1 MTRIDTTNLELQE
14 RVIQIRRVT
23 KVVKGGKRLKF
34 RVVVVLGDMQGHV
47 GVGVGKAA
55 EIPNAVR
62 KGVEDAKKRMIEV
75 PLSGATIPHETM
87 GKAGAGK
94 VFLKPAVPGTG
105 VIAGGAVRAVM
116 ELAGIKDVL
125 SKSLGSNNAVNM
137 ARAAIQALEQLKSPE
152 HVAKNRGKKVHEL
165 WS

>member
-1 MTRIDTTNLELQE
+1 MARFDSVESEFQE

-23 KVVKGGKRLKF
+23 KVVKGGKRMKF
-34 RVVVVLGDMQGHV
+34 RVVVVVGDAQGRV

-62 KGVEDAKKRMIEV
+62 KGIEDAKKSLMTV
-75 PLSGATIPHETM
+75 SLSGSTIPHE
-87 GKAGAGK
+87 GK

-105 VIAGGAVRAVM
+105 VIAGGSVRAVL
-116 ELAGIKDVL
+116 ELAGVKDVL

-137 ARAAIQALEQLKSPE
+137 AKAALVALNMLKSPE
-152 HVAKNRGKKVHEL
+152 KVASNRGKKIKEL

>member
-1 MTRIDTTNLELQE
+1 MARFDAVESEFQE

-23 KVVKGGKRLKF
+23 KVVKGGKRMKF
-34 RVVVVLGDMQGHV
+34 RVVVVVGDTQGRV

-62 KGVEDAKKRMIEV
+62 KGIEDAKKSLLTV
-75 PLSGATIPHETM
+75 SLSGTTIPHEVL
-87 GKAGAGK
+87 GKLGAGK
-94 VFLKPAVPGTG
+94 VFLKPAVAGTG
-105 VIAGGAVRAVM
+105 VIAGGSVRAVL
-116 ELAGIKDVL
+116 ELAGVKDVL

-137 ARAAIQALEQLKSPE
+137 AKAALVALNMLKSPE
-152 HVAKNRGKKVHEL
+152 KVASNRGKKIKEL

>member
-1 MTRIDTTNLELQE
+1 MARIDTTNLELQE

-23 KVVKGGKRLKF
+23 KVVKGGRRLKF

-62 KGVEDAKKRMIEV
+62 KGVEDAKKRMVEV
-75 PLSGATIPHETM
+75 PLSGTTIPHEVT
-87 GKAGAGK
+87 GKAGAGI
-94 VFLKPAVPGTG
+94 VFLKSAVQGTG

-116 ELAGIKDVL
+116 ELAGVKDVL

-137 ARAAIQALEQLKSPE
+137 ARAAIKALEQLRSPDQI
-152 HVAKNRGKKVHEL
+152 ARSRGKKVQEL

>member
-1 MTRIDTTNLELQE
+1 MARIETTESEFSE

-34 RVVVVLGDMQGHV
+34 RVVVVVGNALGR
-47 GVGVGKAA
+47 VGVGKAA

-62 KGVEDAKKRMIEV
+62 KGIEDAKKQMVDV
-75 PLSGATIPHETM
+75 PLSGTTIPHPVL
-87 GKAGAGK
+87 GKSGAGR
-94 VFLKPAVPGTG
+94 VFLKPAVRGTG
-105 VIAGGAVRAVM
+105 VIAGGPVRAVL
-116 ELAGIKDVL
+116 ELAGVKDVL

-137 ARAAIQALEQLKSPE
+137 AKAVVCALEMLKSPE
-152 HVAKNRGKKVHEL
+152 RVARNRGKTVREL

>member
-1 MTRIDTTNLELQE
+1 MARVETTELELQE

-34 RVVVVLGDMQGHV
+34 RVVVVLGDMNGHV
-47 GVGVGKAA
+47 GIGIGKAS

-62 KGVEDAKKRMIEV
+62 KGIEDARKQMFEI
-75 PLSGATIPHETM
+75 PLSGATIPHEVL

-116 ELAGIKDVL
+116 ELAGVKDVL
-125 SKSLGSNNAVNM
+125 SKSLGSSNAVNM
-137 ARAAIQALEQLKSPE
+137 ARAAAKALQDLRSPLKISQ
-152 HVAKNRGKKVHEL
+152 NRGKKIKEL

>member
-1 MTRIDTTNLELQE
+1 MARFDAVESEFQE

-23 KVVKGGKRLKF
+23 KVVKGGKRMKF
-34 RVVVVLGDMQGHV
+34 RVVVVVGDTQGRV

-62 KGVEDAKKRMIEV
+62 KGIEDAKKSLLTV
-75 PLSGATIPHETM
+75 SLSGTTIPHEVL
-87 GKAGAGK
+87 GKLGAGK
-94 VFLKPAVPGTG
+94 VFLKPAVAGTG
-105 VIAGGAVRAVM
+105 VIAGGSVRAVL
-116 ELAGIKDVL
+116 ELAGVKDVL

-137 ARAAIQALEQLKSPE
+137 AKAALVALEMLKSPE
-152 HVAKNRGKKVHEL
+152 KVASNRGKKIKEL

>member
-1 MTRIDTTNLELQE
+1 MARIDTTGLELQE

-23 KVVKGGKRLKF
+23 KVVQGGKRLKF
-34 RVVVVLGDMQGHV
+34 RVVVVVGDSQGHV

-75 PLSGATIPHETM
+75 PLSGTTIPHETT
-87 GKAGAGK
+87 GKAGAGI

-125 SKSLGSNNAVNM
+125 SKSLGSNNALNM
-137 ARAAIQALEQLKSPE
+137 ARAAVKALEVLKSPE
-152 HVAKNRGKKVHEL
+152 IVARNRGKKVHEL